1 MVIWEGYSVTWEDE
15 PPFSPWRWLWIAV
28 PALVLAACWL
38 GVL

>member
-15 PPFSPWRWLWIAV
+15 PPFSPWLWIAV